1 MSTGG
6 EELLIVDGD
15 PRALAGM
22 NQLFTTEGYLVTPLD
37 DGARAVELAATK
49 FFPVVLTD
57 FAVPNRSGLE
67 VLTEFRR
74 ISPQTKI
81 IFISR
86 EPTAD
91 QVADAF
97 RRGAFDVIKK
107 DRTQVNYLKER
118 IRAACGAFRGGSGSS
133 QLLLKETKQ
142 ILEELVTTMMEI
154 AKRNLLLEGSE
165 SIVAAGRMNILLC
178 DPNQDMQRLLATKS
192 SLNVTHCHS
201 GGEALDQLTQ
211 HRFDLII
218 VQNALPDLPGSMVL
232 KQGQGQ
238 MSETLG
244 YRVDAFNG
252 AQGKLTPFLKGKES
266 GPQEQFMN
274 PLLFLKKLEE
284 LHERKAEIA
293 RERRAVESVTR
304 RNYQLF
310 KRYGEV
316 RDRLQ
321 TAIDA
326 SER

>member
-15 PRALAGM
+15 QRALAGM
-22 NQLFTTEGYLVTPLD
+22 NQLFVNEGYLVTPLD
-37 DGARAVELAATK
+37 DGARAGQLASTK
-49 FFPVVLTD
+49 FFPVVLID
-57 FAVPNRSGLE
+57 FQIPNRNGLD

-74 ISPQTKI
+74 ISPQSKT
-81 IFISR
+81 IFVSR

-91 QVADAF
+91 QVAEAF

-107 DRTQVNYLKER
+107 DRTQVEYLKAR
-118 IRAACGAFRGGSGSS
+118 VRAGCGAFRDNSGSS
-133 QLLLKETKQ
+133 QILLKETKQ
-142 ILEELVTTMMEI
+142 TIEELVTTLMEY

-165 SIVAAGRMNILLC
+165 SIMAAGRMTILLA
-178 DPNQDMQRLLATKS
+178 DSGQDLLRLLSTKQ
-192 SLNVTHCHS
+192 SLNITHCHS
-201 GGEALDQLTQ
+201 GGEALDQITQ
-211 HRFDLII
+211 HKFDLLI
-218 VQNALPDLPGSMVL
+218 VQNNLPDLPSAMVI

-238 MSETLG
+238 SSETLG
-244 YRVDAFNG
+244 YRIDAFNG
-252 AQGKLTPFLKGKES
+252 AQGKFTPFLKGKES
-266 GPQEQFMN
+266 GPPEQFMN

-284 LHERKAEIA
+284 LHERKGEVA

-304 RNYQLF
+304 RNYHLF
-310 KRYGEV
+310 KRYGEI

>member
-15 PRALAGM
+15 QRALAGM
-22 NQLFTTEGYLVTPLD
+22 NQLFVNEGYLVTPLD
-37 DGARAVELAATK
+37 DGARATHLAGTK
-49 FFPVVLTD
+49 FFPVVLID
-57 FAVPNRSGLE
+57 FQIPNRSGLD
-67 VLTEFRR
+67 VLSDFRK

-91 QVADAF
+91 QVAEAF

-107 DRTQVNYLKER
+107 DRTQVEYLKGKVR
-118 IRAACGAFRGGSGSS
+118 TACGAYRDTSGSS
-133 QLLLKETKQ
+133 QLLLKEVKQ
-142 ILEELVTTMMEI
+142 ILEELVTTLMEY

-165 SIVAAGRMNILLC
+165 SIMAAGRMSILLA
-178 DPNQDMQRLLATKS
+178 DSGQDLFRLLSTKQ
-192 SLNVTHCHS
+192 SLNITHCHS
-201 GGEALDQLTQ
+201 GGEALDQMTQ
-211 HRFDLII
+211 HKFDLLI
-218 VQNALPDLPGSMVL
+218 VQNNLPDLPSAMLL
-232 KQGQGQ
+232 KQGQGHS
-238 MSETLG
+238 SETLG
-244 YRVDAFNG
+244 YRIDAFNG
-252 AQGKLTPFLKGKES
+252 AQGKFTPFLKGKES
-266 GPQEQFMN
+266 GPAEQFMN

-284 LHERKAEIA
+284 LHERKGEVA

-304 RNYQLF
+304 RNYHLF

-316 RDRLQ
+316 RDRLG